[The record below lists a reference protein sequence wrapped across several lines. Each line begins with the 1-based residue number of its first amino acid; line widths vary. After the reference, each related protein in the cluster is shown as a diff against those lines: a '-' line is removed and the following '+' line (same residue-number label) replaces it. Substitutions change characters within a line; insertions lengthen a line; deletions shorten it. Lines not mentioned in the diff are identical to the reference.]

1 MHTTLVS
8 TSELEAHLHDP
19 TWLVLDCQHDL
30 LDHAFGRAAYARE
43 HIPNAHFVSMEDD
56 MAGKKTGSNGR
67 HPLPTLESLKSLFC
81 RLGVAPGRQVVVYD
95 QAQNNYAGR
104 VWWTLR
110 YLGHRGVAVLDG
122 ALGKW
127 KSESRPLTSE
137 VPPLPPSPTELRG
150 QPNDGLHVVVE
161 SIVARLGEPDLQ
173 LIDARTAER
182 YRGEAEPIDPVAGHI
197 PGALLRFWKDNIEAD
212 GSFKSPHALRA
223 EFTELL
229 GDRDPSQV
237 VHQCGSG
244 VTACHNL
251 LAMEIAGLPGAKLY
265 VGSWSEWCAD
275 PKRPVA
281 IGATP

>member
-30 LDHAFGRAAYARE
+30 LDHVFGRAAYARE

-56 MAGKKTGSNGR
+56 MAGGKTGRNGR
-67 HPLPTLESLKSLFC
+67 HPLPSVESLESLFS
-81 RLGVAPGRQVVVYD
+81 RLGVSAGRQVVVYD

-110 YLGHRGVAVLDG
+110 YLGHRGAAVLDG

-127 KSESRPLTSE
+127 KSEGRPLTSE
-137 VPPLPPSPTELRG
+137 LSTPTPTVFRG
-150 QPNDGLHVVVE
+150 HPNDALHVEVA
-161 SIVARLGEPDLQ
+161 SIVERLGGTDLL

-182 YRGEAEPIDPVAGHI
+182 YRGEAEPMDPVAGHI
-197 PGALLRFWKDNIEAD
+197 PGALLRFWKDNIQAD
-212 GSFKSPHALRA
+212 GSFKPPDALRA

-251 LAMEIAGLPGAKLY
+251 LAMEIAALPGSKLY
-265 VGSWSEWCAD
+265 IGSWSEWCAN
-275 PKRPVA
+275 PERPVA